1 MTRPSVLGA
10 AFVATV
16 GFVLLAAAVGG
27 LVTEDGIDEKPE
39 IENPQY
45 LDADLINDRS
55 PGEADVRVETNAE
68 PQTVLVDPGS
78 SEQGTTDRDLSALTN
93 ALSENGHEVR
103 IYGGGNSGGL
113 SGGLPASGGSGGD
126 GEELS
131 SLGEELAEA
140 DAFVTLETDYST
152 EQLDDLETFVDEDGR
167 VFVATNPA
175 DEFDGPGAAMLG
187 SRLGVSDLPG
197 YVYNLEEND
206 LNYQRIYAE
215 PAGNS
220 SLTDGV
226 DRVVLST
233 ATPVTAESPVAEE
246 FVPTE
251 GTKLSTSRAATD
263 TPVVVRDGGVV
274 MVGDTLF
281 LTPENAQ
288 RADNDV
294 FIGNMAEFLVE
305 NERNPEEQPP
315 TLPEDRDDS
324 QNSTEAVPVP
334 GRIR

>member
-1 MTRPSVLGA
+1 VTRPSVLGA
-10 AFVATV
+10 AFAATV
-16 GFVLLAAAVGG
+16 GFILLAAAVGG
-27 LVTEDGIDEKPE
+27 LITEDGVGDKPE

-45 LDADLINDRS
+45 LDADLVKDRT
-55 PGEADVRVETNAE
+55 PGEADVRMESDAET
-68 PQTVLVDPGS
+68 QTVLVDPGS
-78 SEQGTTDRDLSALTN
+78 TGEGGTTDRDLSSLTD
-93 ALSENGHEVR
+93 ALSENGHVVR
-103 IYGGGNSGGL
+103 VYEGED
-113 SGGLPASGGSGGD
+113 SGGLPAPGESDGD
-126 GEELS
+126 EDEIS
-131 SLGEELAEA
+131 SLGEELADA
-140 DAFVTLETDYST
+140 DAFVTLETSYST

-167 VFVATNPA
+167 VLVAANPA
-175 DEFDGPGAAMLG
+175 DEFDEPGAAMLE
-187 SRLGVSDLPG
+187 SRLGVSALPG

-226 DRVVLST
+226 ERVVLST
-233 ATPVTAESPVAEE
+233 ATPVDAESPVAEE
-246 FVPTE
+246 FVPVE

-263 TPVVVRDGGVV
+263 APVVVRDGGVV

-294 FIGNMAEFLVE
+294 FIGNLAEFLVE

-315 TLPEDRDDS
+315 TAPESD
-324 QNSTEAVPVP
+324 NSTS
-334 GRIR
+334 GGGFGL